1 MALPTSSFK
10 GKRVNIYIPPHF
22 SMFNTHDAYNTLQL
36 SNLYWGMGWLQ
47 EKYQDTEV
55 PRSKIPNPQQ
65 AQRACQGQITH
76 SDISILIIACAH
88 CRLMYTAC
96 KQRRKHFP
104 LHGTDKGF
112 LTTEEINVPDEDSN
126 TAACEIAPSEQF
138 GISTLT
144 LINMPS
150 WYDWESGERQSSQSR
165 PQILIESE
173 FMDR

>member
-1 MALPTSSFK
+1 
-10 GKRVNIYIPPHF
+10 
-22 SMFNTHDAYNTLQL
+22 MFNTHDAYNTSQL
-36 SNLYWGMGWLQ
+36 STIYIEEWAYYRRGTRTLRCPGARY
-47 EKYQDTEV
+47 
-55 PRSKIPNPQQ
+55 PNPKN

-76 SDISILIIACAH
+76 SDISILMIACAHAH

-112 LTTEEINVPDEDSN
+112 LTTEEINIPDEDSN

-150 WYDWESGERQSSQSR
+150 
-165 PQILIESE
+165 
-173 FMDR
+173 

>member
-1 MALPTSSFK
+1 MWPWQPAVTK
-10 GKRVNIYIPPHF
+10 GKGLTFIYHHT
-22 SMFNTHDAYNTLQL
+22 SQCLTHMMLITHHNCPQFIL
-36 SNLYWGMGWLQ
+36 SNGLITGEVQGHWGAP
-47 EKYQDTEV
+47 EQDTK
-55 PRSKIPNPQQ
+55 PPK
-65 AQRACQGQITH
+65 C
-76 SDISILIIACAH
+76 SDVLSRTNYSLSILMIACARAH

-150 WYDWESGERQSSQSR
+150 WWLSKW
-165 PQILIESE
+165 
-173 FMDR
+173 